1 MHVSFFEVPQVY
13 PQCVQTLQTDLNPFS
28 ILSKRMKFKIYLFLK
43 LITTLIPTA
52 KFLLLLDPF
61 QKALVCECVY
71 RNVFKMHILN
81 ILNYRGIQEKNIG
94 FGSLRGLLGVF
105 CRSSCL
111 VGGFCFGGVGLV
123 WFWSWFSLSGTS
135 EWAHSFSQSDNRC
148 QLRKHHFVPPPR
160 CPEVVI
166 TLRTHWASPLGP
178 LDIFPSLLSHSPPG
192 LPG

>member
-1 MHVSFFEVPQVY
+1 
-13 PQCVQTLQTDLNPFS
+13 
-28 ILSKRMKFKIYLFLK
+28 MKFKIYLFLK

-111 VGGFCFGGVGLV
+111 VGGFCFGGLV
-123 WFWSWFSLSGTS
+123 WFGFGLGFRFLVHLSGPTVLVNPITDANSESIILFPRPVALKLSSLSELTGLLHLVPWT
-135 EWAHSFSQSDNRC
+135 FSQACSAIRLLGFRVEVLSDQIEIMC
-148 QLRKHHFVPPPR
+148 
-160 CPEVVI
+160 
-166 TLRTHWASPLGP
+166 
-178 LDIFPSLLSHSPPG
+178 
-192 LPG
+192 